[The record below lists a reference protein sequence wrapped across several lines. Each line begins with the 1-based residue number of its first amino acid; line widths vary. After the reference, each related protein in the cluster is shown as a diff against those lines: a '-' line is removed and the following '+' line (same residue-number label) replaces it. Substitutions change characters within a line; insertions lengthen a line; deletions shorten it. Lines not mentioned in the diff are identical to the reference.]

1 MHGTVHVGVQTPVSS
16 MCVLRVKIVSCSIV
30 QLTSVAHSTRVSLG
44 SALGSAA
51 AQRVSVMH
59 SSPPALQCQCSSLH
73 SISRVSLVD
82 YTGPTVTAGAAR
94 YGYTAVHQ
102 CSQCQPSSL
111 HCSAECR
118 SRGPTWSAFVQCR
131 LHCLHLG
138 MLRLHTCDRVVTPRI
153 ILTISRN

>member
-1 MHGTVHVGVQTPVSS
+1 MSRQHIKLCTRALFFGVAVVLVGLAVSWTAYHRPPSHLRFLLSTGPPVS
-16 MCVLRVKIVSCSIV
+16 VY
-30 QLTSVAHSTRVSLG
+30 
-44 SALGSAA
+44 
-51 AQRVSVMH
+51 
-59 SSPPALQCQCSSLH
+59 SSLH